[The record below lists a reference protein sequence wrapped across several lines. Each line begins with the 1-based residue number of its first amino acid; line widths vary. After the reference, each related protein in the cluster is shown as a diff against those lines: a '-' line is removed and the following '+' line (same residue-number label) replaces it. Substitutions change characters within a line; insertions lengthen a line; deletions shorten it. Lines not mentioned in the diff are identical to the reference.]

1 MCASGRGVQA
11 LGSDGN
17 HTWDELPRLTQS
29 SLPVILARTR
39 RPVMSAIP
47 RPSCR
52 DAIPGMALIFF
63 LPGVNYWQFLLM
75 PCSSS
80 SFRKSQVRWRAG
92 WYSAHIFSRGGFPSL
107 DVLSSCLTGLGGQR
121 PTGVRNVT
129 HMMGGRQEKRQGLAW
144 YGIRGPTMGG
154 KALIPALPRFL
165 FCATLFLAAPPGGFI
180 QKMSPSHTQHT
191 HTHTHFVCT
200 ATGNKSIVTRQQQG
214 HLSFGP
220 RGGKIAEPRRTWGRQ
235 LAIRPVGTPGGHKQ
249 KSPVLGTP
257 RRSIWGSSTGWTG

>member
-1 MCASGRGVQA
+1 M
-11 LGSDGN
+11 
-17 HTWDELPRLTQS
+17 
-29 SLPVILARTR
+29 I
-39 RPVMSAIP
+39 
-47 RPSCR
+47 
-52 DAIPGMALIFF
+52 F
-63 LPGVNYWQFLLM
+63 LPGVNYWQLLLM

-191 HTHTHFVCT
+191 HTFCLYRNGKQVHSNKAAARPFVFWP
-200 ATGNKSIVTRQQQG
+200 TGGQDRRAQENM
-214 HLSFGP
+214 GP
-220 RGGKIAEPRRTWGRQ
+220 SARDSTSRDAGR
-235 LAIRPVGTPGGHKQ
+235 
-249 KSPVLGTP
+249 S
-257 RRSIWGSSTGWTG
+257 